1 MSRNKEKTF
10 AVYFHTNID
19 NNKVYVGITSQK
31 ITSRWGKNGR
41 KYLEKK
47 KDGDFVQP
55 KFAKAIL
62 KYGWDGFT
70 HTIFAEGLSRDEACL
85 MEMTLIELY
94 DSVEN
99 GYNITKGGEGAM
111 GIVISEEECRRRS
124 EMFKGKRMSPE
135 TEFKNGHTFTPEML
149 QKMSDAKKGNPPWN
163 KGLKG
168 YHSGEDNVMK
178 RLEVRAKFKG
188 AKNASARKVVQLDMD
203 GNFIREWDYMTQV
216 QEELSFNVA
225 NLTACCRGRI
235 KSAYGYKWQYAS

>member
-10 AVYFHTNID
+10 TVYFHTNID

-31 ITSRWGKNGR
+31 IASRWGKNGK

-47 KDGDFVQP
+47 KDGDFFQP
-55 KFAKAIL
+55 KFARAIL
-62 KYGWDGFT
+62 KYGWEGFT

-99 GYNITKGGEGAM
+99 GYNITKGGEGTI
-111 GIVISEEECRRRS
+111 GIVISEEGRRRMS
-124 EMFKGKRMSPE
+124 ELFKGKRMSPE

-149 QKMSDAKKGNPPWN
+149 QKISDANKGRPAWN

-168 YHSGEDNVMK
+168 YRSGEDNVMK
-178 RLEVRAKFKG
+178 RPEVRAKFKG
-188 AKNASARKVVQLDMD
+188 AKNVLARKVVQLDMD

-235 KSAYGYKWQYAS
+235 KSAYGYKWQYVL

>member
-10 AVYFHTNID
+10 TVYFHTNID

-31 ITSRWGKNGR
+31 VASRWGKNG
-41 KYLEKK
+41 KNYLETKK
-47 KDGDFVQP
+47 NGDFIQP
-55 KFAKAIL
+55 KFARAIL
-62 KYGWDGFT
+62 KYEWEGFT

-85 MEMTLIELY
+85 MEMILIALY

-99 GYNITKGGEGAM
+99 GYNITKGGEGTV
-111 GIVISEEECRRRS
+111 GIVMSEEECKRRS
-124 EMFKGKRMSPE
+124 EAFKGQHMSPQ
-135 TEFKNGHTFTPEML
+135 TEFKNGHTFTPEVL
-149 QKMSDAKKGNPPWN
+149 QKLSDAKKGKPSWN

-168 YHSGEDNVMK
+168 FNAGEKNVMK
-178 RLEVRAKFKG
+178 RPEVRAKFKG
-188 AKNASARKVVQLDMD
+188 AKNASARKVVQLDME
-203 GNFIREWDYMTQV
+203 GNFIRVWDYMTQV

>member
-10 AVYFHTNID
+10 TVYFHTNID

-31 ITSRWGKNGR
+31 IASRWGKNG
-41 KYLEKK
+41 KNYLEKK
-47 KDGDFVQP
+47 KDGNFFQP

-62 KYGWDGFT
+62 KYGWEGFT

-85 MEMTLIELY
+85 MEMTLIALY

-99 GYNITKGGEGAM
+99 GYNITKGGEGTI
-111 GIVISEEECRRRS
+111 GIVISEEGRRHMS
-124 EMFKGKRMSPE
+124 ELFKGKRMSPE
-135 TEFKNGHTFTPEML
+135 TEFKVGHSFTPEVL
-149 QKMSDAKKGNPPWN
+149 QKLSDAKKGKPSWN

-168 YHSGEDNVMK
+168 FNAGEKNVMK
-178 RLEVRAKFKG
+178 RPEVRAKFKG
-188 AKNASARKVVQLDMD
+188 AKNVSARKIIQLDMD
-203 GNFIREWDYMTQV
+203 GNFIKEWDYMSQV

-235 KSAYGYKWQYAS
+235 KSAYGYKWKYAS

>member
-10 AVYFHTNID
+10 TVYFHTNID

-55 KFAKAIL
+55 KFARAIL
-62 KYGWDGFT
+62 KYGWEGFT

-85 MEMTLIELY
+85 MEMTLIALY

-99 GYNITKGGEGAM
+99 GYNITKGGEGAV
-111 GIVISEEECRRRS
+111 GIVVSEEECRRRS

-135 TEFKNGHTFTPEML
+135 TEFKNGHTFTSEML
-149 QKMSDAKKGNPPWN
+149 QKMSDAKKGKPSWN

-178 RLEVRAKFKG
+178 RPEVRAKFKG
-188 AKNASARKVVQLDMD
+188 AKNASARKVIQLDME

-216 QEELSFNVA
+216 QEELSFDVA

-235 KSAYGYKWQYAS
+235 KSAYGYKWKYTE